1 MEQQGNPQFD
11 IMQVI
16 YLGVA
21 IFAGIY
27 AMIVLFS

>member
-1 MEQQGNPQFD
+1 MEEEGNPQFD

-16 YLGVA
+16 YLGIA
-21 IFAGIY
+21 IFAGVY